1 MAASTPNTIL
11 LQVNGAERPIFEKA
25 AVSAVVV
32 PGDLLVVSSGSV
44 TPHASSAGVHNK
56 MFAVE
61 NPYAADPT
69 TPAIDQS
76 YAVGDFVRY
85 IYAQAGD
92 LVYARLATSQVAA
105 IGSALVASGTAGLLA
120 VATVDGNTLEGAL
133 VGYCE
138 EAVTTTS
145 SILRIK
151 VRIA

>member
-1 MAASTPNTIL
+1 MAASAPNTIL

-32 PGDLLVVSSGSV
+32 PGDLLVVSAASV
-44 TPHASSAGVHNK
+44 TPHAASAGVHNK
-56 MFAVE
+56 MFALE
-61 NPYAADPT
+61 NPYAEDPT
-69 TPAIDQS
+69 TPAIDQHWD
-76 YAVGDFVRY
+76 VGDFVRY
-85 IYAQAGD
+85 IYAQPGD

-105 IGSALVASGTAGLLA
+105 VGSALVASGTAGLLA

-138 EAVTTTS
+138 EAVTTTGA
-145 SILRIK
+145 ILRIK